1 MVPGRFNVQLSDL
14 LLSRKPVLLFG
25 AEATFLEHQWSWK
38 QEKGKKKAGMRR
50 HQTAGAAVTA
60 VDQRSRQEKE
70 NAKHGTR

>member
-38 QEKGKKKAGMRR
+38 QEKGKKKAE
-50 HQTAGAAVTA
+50 AAATA

>member
-1 MVPGRFNVQLSDL
+1 MGKIGLVPGRFNVQLSDL

-38 QEKGKKKAGMRR
+38 QDKGKTK
-50 HQTAGAAVTA
+50 AGAAATA

>member
-1 MVPGRFNVQLSDL
+1 MGKIGLVPGRFNVQLSDL

-25 AEATFLEHQWSWK
+25 AEATFLEHQWSWE
-38 QEKGKKKAGMRR
+38 QEKGKTKAE
-50 HQTAGAAVTA
+50 AAATA